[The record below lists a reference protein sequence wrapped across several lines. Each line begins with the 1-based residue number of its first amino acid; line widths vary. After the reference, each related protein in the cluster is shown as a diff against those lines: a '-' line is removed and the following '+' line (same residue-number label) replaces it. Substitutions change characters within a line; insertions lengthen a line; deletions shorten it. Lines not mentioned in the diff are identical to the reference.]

1 LRLTPDIATEV
12 EATSNPAH
20 LEREDCT
27 LVTWYRSLYAPRTGG
42 AYDSHH
48 RTAGV
53 AGCTRRRGGG
63 VAARGARAAAG
74 DAGDRGPQRRVAEG
88 YAPSCASEFSRNRN
102 NAAAAK
108 QRCERIPAEVRVRP
122 DAGSPVRSS
131 GQAAAAQV
139 LCCGVPVSRTRQK
152 TEPLPGTVCA
162 TAAVPTLGSVQ
173 ITRVSAYPVFA
184 TETARRS
191 GPPLC
196 AMADA
201 MSGPGT
207 GTASRHFCSRRLHTA
222 RVRYGPQP

>member
-1 LRLTPDIATEV
+1 MTVTIGRRELLAALGGAAAAWPLAARAQQPAMPVIGFLNGASPRGMRHL
-12 EATSNPAH
+12 AH
-20 LEREDCT
+20 L
-27 LVTWYRSLYAPRTGG
+27 SSPA
-42 AYDSHH
+42 
-48 RTAGV
+48 TA
-53 AGCTRRRGGG
+53 TMR
-63 VAARGARAAAG
+63 
-74 DAGDRGPQRRVAEG
+74 QQ
-88 YAPSCASEFSRNRN
+88 RN
-102 NAAAAK
+102 NAAKGSQRKCEFDQMREVPFVRAAK
-108 QRCERIPAEVRVRP
+108 RRP
-122 DAGSPVRSS
+122 RK
-131 GQAAAAQV
+131 V

-207 GTASRHFCSRRLHTA
+207 GTASRHFCSRRLYAA
-222 RVRYGPQP
+222 RLEYKPQP